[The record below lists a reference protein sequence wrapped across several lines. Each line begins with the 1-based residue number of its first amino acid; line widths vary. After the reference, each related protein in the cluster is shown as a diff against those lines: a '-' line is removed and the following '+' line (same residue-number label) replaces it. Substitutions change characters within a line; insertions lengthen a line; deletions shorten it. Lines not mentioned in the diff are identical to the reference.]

1 MAATPT
7 PLEVRNIKKRFGD
20 TEVLKGLS
28 LEAQKGDVIT
38 LIGASGSGKSTFLRC
53 MNLLEQPDDGE
64 LYVHG
69 EQIRFKTTKHGR
81 EPADWKQVVQMR
93 AKLSMVFQSF
103 NLWAHMTLLE
113 NIIDPSAMIRSQ
125 YIMYNAVT
133 IDGRILSGL
142 LADSNDNTVTL
153 IDKQNNRIVINR
165 SDLDELEES
174 KISLMPEK
182 ILEPLTDEELRDLFA
197 YIQAN

>member
-1 MAATPT
+1 
-7 PLEVRNIKKRFGD
+7 
-20 TEVLKGLS
+20 
-28 LEAQKGDVIT
+28 
-38 LIGASGSGKSTFLRC
+38 

-113 NIIDPSAMIRSQ
+113 NIIEAPIHVLGKPKKEAIEHAHALLGRVGLALAPTPTRHKCPAASSSA
-125 YIMYNAVT
+125 APLP
-133 IDGRILSGL
+133 GRW
-142 LADSNDNTVTL
+142 
-153 IDKQNNRIVINR
+153 
-165 SDLDELEES
+165 
-174 KISLMPEK
+174 P
-182 ILEPLTDEELRDLFA
+182 
-197 YIQAN
+197 